1 MNAFFGWRRA
11 ILQRAAVLAF
21 SSLAF
26 HSSHA
31 AWPADKPIRMI
42 VPYTA
47 GGASDTLGRL
57 VAAQL
62 TTSLGQTVVVEN
74 RPGAG
79 SMLGSQLVAR
89 AQPDGYT
96 FLLGSISNVLNNY
109 FYKEP
114 LYNIRTDLAPV
125 AQVVSVPNYLAVG
138 NAVPANSVEE
148 LIALAKRK
156 PETLSCAT
164 SGIGSSPYL
173 SCELFKVL
181 SGGRI
186 INVPF
191 KGGAQAIQAVM
202 GGQATMFFANEA
214 LPYIAAGQVRALGVT
229 TPKRSSYLPNV
240 PSIAESLP
248 GYDVTAWYGVW
259 APAGTPAP
267 ILEKVSAEIRAMLKN
282 PQVLKTLDS
291 LGAEPA
297 GSTPEAFRRY
307 VTSELDRWQRLT
319 QKMDVKPQ

>member
-1 MNAFFGWRRA
+1 MNAFFGWPRA
-11 ILQRAAVLAF
+11 ILLRAAVLAF
-21 SSLAF
+21 SSLAVQ
-26 HSSHA
+26 SSHA
-31 AWPADKPIRMI
+31 AWPADRPIRMI

-57 VAAQL
+57 IAARL
-62 TTSLGQTVVVEN
+62 TTSLGQSVVVEN

-79 SMLGSQLVAR
+79 SMLGSQMVAR

-138 NAVPANSVEE
+138 KSVPANSVKE
-148 LIALAKRK
+148 LIALAKHK
-156 PETLSCAT
+156 PESLSCST

-181 SGGRI
+181 SGARI

-191 KGGAQAIQAVM
+191 KGGTQAIQSVI
-202 GGQATMFFANEA
+202 GGQSTMFFANEA
-214 LPYIAAGQVRALGVT
+214 LPYISAGQVRALGVT
-229 TPKRSSYLPNV
+229 TPKRSSYLPDV
-240 PSIAESLP
+240 PSISEALP

-267 ILEKVSAEIRAMLKN
+267 ILEKVSAEIRAMLKD

-297 GSTPEAFRRY
+297 GSTPEAFKRY
-307 VTSELDRWQRLT
+307 VTSELDRWERLT
-319 QKMDVKPQ
+319 QKMDIKPQ